1 MSGFSTYLD
10 NKILAHVFNGTV
22 YNTPAKYWALFTS
35 ATGLTDNSP
44 VKDEVTGEGYARV
57 KAENSAF
64 TTPSA
69 SVVKNANAIE
79 FPVAISNW
87 GRVTHVAIMDAATD
101 GNVLAWG
108 VIRNPSTLD
117 ERPRDVDAGDQFI
130 IRAQTSSIRI
140 TDSTTV

>member
-10 NKILAHVFNGTV
+10 NKILGHVFNGTT
-22 YNTPAKYWALFTS
+22 YATPAKYWALFTS
-35 ATGLTDNSP
+35 AKGLTDNGSA
-44 VKDEVTGEGYARV
+44 KDEVTGEGYARV
-57 KAENSAF
+57 EAANSAF

-69 SVVKNANAIE
+69 GEVKNANNIE

-87 GRVTHVAIMDAATD
+87 GRVTHVALMDASTA

-108 VIRNPSTLD
+108 VICNPSTLD

-140 TDSTTV
+140 ADSTTV

>member
-10 NKILAHVFNGTV
+10 NKILGHVFNGTA
-22 YNTPAKYWALFTS
+22 YATPAKYWALFTS
-35 ATGLTDNSP
+35 AKGLTDNSSA
-44 VKDEVTGEGYARV
+44 KDEVTGEGYVRV

-79 FPVAISNW
+79 FPAAISNW
-87 GRVTHVAIMDAATD
+87 GRITHVAIMDAATG

>member
-22 YNTPAKYWALFTS
+22 YTTPAKYWALFTS
-35 ATGLTDNSP
+35 AKGLTDNGSA
-44 VKDEVTGEGYARV
+44 KDEVTGEGYARV
-57 KAENSAF
+57 KVANNAF

-69 SVVKNANAIE
+69 GEVKNANNIE
-79 FPVAISNW
+79 FPVAVSNW
-87 GRVTHVAIMDAATD
+87 GRVAYVAIMDAATG

-108 VIRNPSTLD
+108 VIRNPSTLA
-117 ERPRDVDAGDQFI
+117 ERPRDVDVGDQFI

-140 TDSTTV
+140 ADSTTV

>member
-10 NKILAHVFNGTV
+10 NKILGHVFNGTA
-22 YNTPAKYWALFTS
+22 YATPAKYWALFTS
-35 ATGLTDNSP
+35 AKGLTDNSSA
-44 VKDEVTGEGYARV
+44 KAEVTGEGYARV
-57 KAENSAF
+57 EAANSAF

-69 SVVKNANAIE
+69 SVVKNANNVD
-79 FPVAISNW
+79 FPIASSNW
-87 GRVTHVAIMDAATD
+87 GRVTHVAIMDAATG

-108 VIRNPSTLD
+108 AIRNPQTL
-117 ERPRDVDAGDQFI
+117 EEHPRDVNAGDQFI

>member
-10 NKILAHVFNGTV
+10 DKILGHIFNGTT
-22 YNTPAKYWALFTS
+22 YNTPPRYWALFTS
-35 ATGLTDNSP
+35 SKGLTDNSS
-44 VKDEVTGEGYARV
+44 VRDEVTGNGYARV
-57 KAENSAF
+57 AAANSDF

-69 SVVKNANAIE
+69 GVVKNANNIE

-87 GRVTHVAIMDAATD
+87 GRVTHVAIMDAATG

-108 VIRNPSTLD
+108 IIRNPNTLD

>member
-10 NKILAHVFNGTV
+10 NKILGHVFKGIT
-22 YNTPAKYWALFTS
+22 YNTPARYWALFTS
-35 ATGLTDNSP
+35 SKGLTDNSP
-44 VKDEVTGEGYARV
+44 DRDEVTGDGYARI
-57 KAENSAF
+57 AADNSAF

-69 SVVKNANAIE
+69 SVVKNATNIE

-87 GRVTHVAIMDAATD
+87 GRVTHVAIMDAKTD

-108 VIRNPSTLD
+108 VIRNPNTLD

>member
-10 NKILAHVFNGTV
+10 NKILGHVFNGTS
-22 YNTPAKYWALFTS
+22 YNTPTKYWALFTS
-35 ATGLTDNSP
+35 STGLTDNSP
-44 VKDEVTGEGYARV
+44 VRDEVTGDGYARV

-69 SVVKNANAIE
+69 SVVKNATNIE

-87 GRVTHVAIMDAATD
+87 GRVTHVAIMDAPTD

-108 VIRNPSTLD
+108 VIRNPNTLD

>member
-1 MSGFSTYLD
+1 
-10 NKILAHVFNGTV
+10 
-22 YNTPAKYWALFTS
+22 
-35 ATGLTDNSP
+35 
-44 VKDEVTGEGYARV
+44 
-57 KAENSAF
+57 
-64 TTPSA
+64 
-69 SVVKNANAIE
+69 
-79 FPVAISNW
+79 
-87 GRVTHVAIMDAATD
+87 MDAATD

>member
-10 NKILAHVFNGTV
+10 NKILGHVFNGDT
-22 YNTPAKYWALFTS
+22 YNTPTKYWALFTS
-35 ATGLTDNSP
+35 STGLTDNSP
-44 VKDEVTGEGYARV
+44 VRDEVTGTGYARV

-64 TTPSA
+64 TTPAA
-69 SVVKNANAIE
+69 SVVKNANNIE
-79 FPVAISNW
+79 FPVATSNW
-87 GRVTHVAIMDAATD
+87 GSVSHVALMDAATD

-108 VIRNPSTLD
+108 VIRNPQSLE
-117 ERPRDVDAGDQFI
+117 ERPRTVDAGDQFI

>member
-10 NKILAHVFNGTV
+10 NKILGHVFNGEA
-22 YNTPAKYWALFTS
+22 YATPAKYWALFTS
-35 ATGLTDNSP
+35 AKGLTNNSSA
-44 VKDEVTGEGYARV
+44 KDEVTGEGYARV

-69 SVVKNANAIE
+69 SVVKNANVIE

-87 GRVTHVAIMDAATD
+87 GRVTHIAIMDAATD

>member
-10 NKILAHVFNGTV
+10 NKILGHVFNGTA
-22 YNTPAKYWALFTS
+22 YATPAKYWALFTS
-35 ATGLTDNSP
+35 AKGLTDNSSA
-44 VKDEVTGEGYARV
+44 KDEVTGEGYARV

-69 SVVKNANAIE
+69 SVVNNANNIE

-108 VIRNPSTLD
+108 TIRNPQSLE
-117 ERPRDVDAGDQFI
+117 ERPRVVDAGDQFI
-130 IRAQTSSIRI
+130 IRAGTSSIRI
-140 TDSTTV
+140 TDSATV

>member
-10 NKILAHVFNGTV
+10 NKILGHVFNGTA
-22 YNTPAKYWALFTS
+22 YATPAKYWALFTS
-35 ATGLTDNSP
+35 AKGLTDNSSA
-44 VKDEVTGEGYARV
+44 KDEVTGEGYARV

-69 SVVKNANAIE
+69 SVVKNANVIE

-87 GRVTHVAIMDAATD
+87 GRITHVAIMDAATD

>member
-35 ATGLTDNSP
+35 STGLTDNSS
-44 VKDEVTGEGYARV
+44 VRNEVTGEGYARV
-57 KAENSAF
+57 KADNSAF

-69 SVVKNANAIE
+69 GEVKNVNNIE

-87 GRVTHVAIMDAATD
+87 GRVTHVALMDAATA

-140 TDSTTV
+140 ADSTTV

>member
-44 VKDEVTGEGYARV
+44 VKNEVTGEGYARV
-57 KAENSAF
+57 KAENSSF
-64 TTPSA
+64 TTPA
-69 SVVKNANAIE
+69 ANAIE

-87 GRVTHVAIMDAATD
+87 GRVTHVAIMDAATG
-101 GNVLAWG
+101 GNVLAYG
-108 VIRNPSTLD
+108 AIRNPQTLD

-130 IRAQTSSIRI
+130 IRAETSSIRI

>member
-10 NKILAHVFNGTV
+10 NKILGHVFNGTD
-22 YNTPAKYWALFTS
+22 YATPAKYWALFTS
-35 ATGLTDNSP
+35 AKGLTDNSP
-44 VKDEVTGEGYARV
+44 VRDEVTGDGYARV

-69 SVVKNANAIE
+69 SVVKNAINIE

-87 GRVTHVAIMDAATD
+87 GRVTHVAIMDAPTD

-108 VIRNPSTLD
+108 VIRNPNTLD

>member
-10 NKILAHVFNGTV
+10 NKILGHVFNGDT
-22 YNTPAKYWALFTS
+22 YDTPAKYWALFTS
-35 ATGLTDNSP
+35 STGLTDNSP
-44 VKDEVTGEGYARV
+44 VRDEVTGVGYARV

-64 TTPSA
+64 TTPTASA
-69 SVVKNANAIE
+69 VNNANNIE

-108 VIRNPSTLD
+108 TIRNPQSLE
-117 ERPRDVDAGDQFI
+117 ERPRVVDAGDQFI
-130 IRAQTSSIRI
+130 IRAGTSSIRI
-140 TDSTTV
+140 TDSATV

>member
-10 NKILAHVFNGTV
+10 NKILGHVFNGTA
-22 YNTPAKYWALFTS
+22 YATPAKYWALFTS
-35 ATGLTDNSP
+35 AKGLTDNSSA
-44 VKDEVTGEGYARV
+44 KDEVTGEGYARV

-69 SVVKNANAIE
+69 SVVKNANVIE

-87 GRVTHVAIMDAATD
+87 GHVTHVAIMDAATD

>member
-22 YNTPAKYWALFTS
+22 YNTPAKYWALFKS

-57 KAENSAF
+57 KAENSSF
-64 TTPSA
+64 TTPAA

-87 GRVTHVAIMDAATD
+87 GRVTHVAIMDAATG

-108 VIRNPSTLD
+108 AIRNPATGD
-117 ERPRDVDAGDQFI
+117 ERPREVDAGDQFI
-130 IRAQTSSIRI
+130 IRANTSTIRI

>member
-10 NKILAHVFNGTV
+10 NKILGHVFNDTA
-22 YNTPAKYWALFTS
+22 YATPAKYWALFTS
-35 ATGLTDNSP
+35 AKGLTDNSSA
-44 VKDEVTGEGYARV
+44 KDEVTGEGYARV

-130 IRAQTSSIRI
+130 IRAQTLSIRI